1 MLRSFLRHPEKEKKV
16 DFFSPRGTQNW
27 ICALRHIPEKCNHV
41 NLKCISD
48 DMAIVDM
55 SVRII

>member
-1 MLRSFLRHPEKEKKV
+1 MLRSFLRHPEKEKKYN
-16 DFFSPRGTQNW
+16 FSPRGTQNW